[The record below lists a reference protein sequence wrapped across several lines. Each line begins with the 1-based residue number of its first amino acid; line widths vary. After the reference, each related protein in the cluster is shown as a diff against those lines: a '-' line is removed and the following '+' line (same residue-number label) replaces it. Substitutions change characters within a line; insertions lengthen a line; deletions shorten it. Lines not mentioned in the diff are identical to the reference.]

1 MHESTPPINAPE
13 NTSPLAGFVRC
24 FSGSSADNL
33 GSLVAD
39 PYGVDFSGG
48 TDPWKTVKE
57 GGRLVALG
65 RVASDL
71 LVLPLFTTAAATAE
85 FQLWGLDAASRP
97 GKTIG
102 GGDAQ
107 ENTGLAYDF
116 GLDTDAGVLT
126 GAASARTVSLL
137 FDFNG
142 RPYRPSSGGTTYYVG
157 PMIGLDWLG
166 FRWVMPT
173 VKTISAGSLVL
184 LVKPW

>member
-1 MHESTPPINAPE
+1 MHESSPPINAPQS
-13 NTSPLAGFVRC
+13 TSPLAGFVKC
-24 FSGSSADNL
+24 FEGSTADNSGAL
-33 GSLVAD
+33 IPD
-39 PYGVDFSGG
+39 PYGVDFLA
-48 TDPWKTVKE
+48 DPWKTVAA
-57 GGRLVALG
+57 GGRLVGLG

-85 FQLWGLDAASRP
+85 FQLWGLDSASKP
-97 GKTIG
+97 GKTVA
-102 GGDAQ
+102 GGDAS
-107 ENTGLAYDF
+107 ENTGLAYDY

-137 FDFNG
+137 FDANG

-157 PMIGLDWLG
+157 PMTALDWLG

-173 VKTISAGSLVL
+173 VKTISAGTLVL

>member
-1 MHESTPPINAPE
+1 MHQSSPPSNAPD
-13 NTSPLAGFVRC
+13 NTSPLSGFVRC
-24 FSGSSADNL
+24 FSSATADNSGTL
-33 GSLVAD
+33 IAD
-39 PYGVDFSGG
+39 PYDVSFGA
-48 TDPWKTVKE
+48 DPWKTLKE

-65 RVASDL
+65 QVASDL
-71 LVLPLFTTAAATAE
+71 LVLPLFTSDGATAE
-85 FQLWGLDAASRP
+85 FQLWGLDAGSRS
-97 GKTIG
+97 GKTVG
-102 GGDAQ
+102 AGDAL
-107 ENTGLAYDF
+107 ENTGLAYDY

-137 FDFNG
+137 FDANG

-173 VKTISAGSLVL
+173 VKSISAGTLVL